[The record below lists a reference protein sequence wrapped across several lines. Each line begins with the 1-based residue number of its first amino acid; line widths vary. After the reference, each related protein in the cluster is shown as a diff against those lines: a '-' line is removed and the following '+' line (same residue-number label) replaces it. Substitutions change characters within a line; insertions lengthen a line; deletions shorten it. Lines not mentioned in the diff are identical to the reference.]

1 MQTTTVLP
9 KYSMTNWPNQSDNH
23 ISKETDHNVCKK
35 NKQEYFHTQ
44 LFYKIN
50 DLSAEAVINVLKKD
64 NEMVVIKEDSF
75 F

>member
-1 MQTTTVLP
+1 LKIIVFG
-9 KYSMTNWPNQSDNH
+9 D

-50 DLSAEAVINVLKKD
+50 DLSAEAVIIC
-64 NEMVVIKEDSF
+64 IKIRQWDGGYIRR
-75 F
+75 

>member
-1 MQTTTVLP
+1 
-9 KYSMTNWPNQSDNH
+9 
-23 ISKETDHNVCKK
+23 VCKK